1 VILIQGANVLTGDDF
16 EIADVLV
23 LGEEIAQVGVIEPR
37 QGMRLVEGKGM
48 FLGPGLVDLH
58 VHFREPGEEHKE
70 DIDTGSR
77 SAAAG
82 GFTAVV
88 TMPNTSPA
96 TDTPERAARV
106 AAAGRSTGLVDVIP
120 ASAITMGRAGEQ
132 LVDFHEMYD
141 AGVRIFTDDGDSVA
155 DAALLEKALATT
167 ASMPGAV
174 VAQHAEDRTLAAG
187 GHVHA
192 GDVSAA
198 LGVAGLTRDAEI
210 EVVRRDIDIA
220 RGTEGRLHVQ
230 HVSTAEGVVLI
241 AEAKREGL
249 AITAEVTPHHLAL
262 TDASVAA
269 GDTNFKMYPPL
280 RTDRDREA
288 LTQALEEGVIDIVAT
303 DHAPHAPAEKSV
315 SLAQAPR
322 GVIGLETAVPVALA
336 ALGGNL
342 ETLFDRMS
350 RSPARIASMAD
361 HGGVVAP
368 GARANLVMIDP
379 DQVWHARSWL
389 SKSANSPFSGE
400 RLVGRAM
407 LTLHNGNVTWETKT

>member
-1 VILIQGANVLTGDDF
+1 MILIQGAHVLTGDGF
-16 EIADVLV
+16 QIADVLV
-23 LGEEIAQVGVIEPR
+23 LGEEIAQVGEIEHR
-37 QGMRLVEGKGM
+37 QGMRLIEGKGM

-58 VHFREPGEEHKE
+58 VHFREPAEEHKE
-70 DIDTGSR
+70 DITTGSR

-96 TDTPERAARV
+96 TDTPEMAARV
-106 AAAGRSTGLVDVIP
+106 AAAGQSIGLVDVIP
-120 ASAITMGRAGEQ
+120 ASAITIGRAGER
-132 LVDFHEMYD
+132 LVDFHDMYD

-167 ASMPGAV
+167 ASMPGAI
-174 VAQHAEDRTLAAG
+174 VAQHAEDRALAAG

-198 LGVAGLTRDAEI
+198 LGVTGLSRDAEI

-220 RGTEGRLHVQ
+220 RATGGRLHVQ
-230 HVSTAEGVVLI
+230 HVSTAESVVLI
-241 AEAKREGL
+241 SGAKRDGL

-280 RTDRDREA
+280 RADRDREA
-288 LTQALEEGVIDIVAT
+288 LTRALEEGVIDIVAT
-303 DHAPHAPAEKSV
+303 DHAPHTPAEKSV
-315 SLAQAPR
+315 SLAEAPR
-322 GVIGLETAVPVALA
+322 GVIGLETAIPVALA

-350 RSPARIASMAD
+350 RSPARIASIAD

-379 DQVWHARSWL
+379 DHVWHARSWL
-389 SKSANSPFSGE
+389 SKSANSPFTGE